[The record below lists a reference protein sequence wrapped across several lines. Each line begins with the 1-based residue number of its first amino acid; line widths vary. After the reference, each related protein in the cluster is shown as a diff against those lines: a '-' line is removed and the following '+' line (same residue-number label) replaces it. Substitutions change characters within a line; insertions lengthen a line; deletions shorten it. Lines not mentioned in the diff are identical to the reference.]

1 MHITNYENQKR
12 NSHIL
17 QVHIYINQLSNYVHM
32 YIHSSDTDTN
42 ADTLIL
48 ILTLILIQMLILKSG
63 DTEAVE
69 KLIS

>member
-1 MHITNYENQKR
+1 
-12 NSHIL
+12 
-17 QVHIYINQLSNYVHM
+17 M